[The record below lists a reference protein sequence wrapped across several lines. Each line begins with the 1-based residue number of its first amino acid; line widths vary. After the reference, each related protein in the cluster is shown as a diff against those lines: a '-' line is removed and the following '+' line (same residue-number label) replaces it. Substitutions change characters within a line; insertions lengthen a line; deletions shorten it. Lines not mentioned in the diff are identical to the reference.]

1 MKSERVGYG
10 GVIARF
16 TGKAFVALG
25 FVLGIYGLTEGN
37 DTVMR
42 AGLGLLT
49 AGVLA
54 SAYGL
59 YHWATRRG
67 VTTEQERPRRP

>member
-1 MKSERVGYG
+1 M
-10 GVIARF
+10 IARF

-25 FVLGIYGLTEGN
+25 FVLGIYGLTEGH
-37 DTVMR
+37 DVVMR
-42 AGLGLLT
+42 AGLGLLA

-59 YHWATRRG
+59 YWVRRCG
-67 VTTEQERPRRP
+67 VMSDHGGPRRP

>member
-1 MKSERVGYG
+1 MNTEHVGYG

-16 TGKAFVALG
+16 TGKAFVGLG
-25 FVLGIYGLTEGN
+25 FVLGIYGLTEGY
-37 DTVMR
+37 DVVMR
-42 AGLGLLT
+42 AGLGLLA

-59 YHWATRRG
+59 YR
-67 VTTEQERPRRP
+67 TTKP

>member
-1 MKSERVGYG
+1 
-10 GVIARF
+10 VIARF

-25 FVLGIYGLTEGN
+25 FVLGIYGLTEGS
-37 DTVMR
+37 DTLMR
-42 AGLGLLT
+42 AGLGLLM

-59 YHWATRRG
+59 YDAAK
-67 VTTEQERPRRP
+67 P

>member
-1 MKSERVGYG
+1 MSEPVEYG

-37 DTVMR
+37 ETIKKT
-42 AGLGLLT
+42 ALGLLI
-49 AGVLA
+49 AGILA
-54 SAYGL
+54 SAYGA
-59 YHWATRRG
+59 YHWIRRH
-67 VTTEQERPRRP
+67 P

>member
-1 MKSERVGYG
+1 VNTERIGYSG
-10 GVIARF
+10 MFARF

-37 DTVMR
+37 DTLMR
-42 AGLGLLT
+42 AGLGLLA

-54 SAYGL
+54 SVYGL
-59 YHWATRRG
+59 YRITK
-67 VTTEQERPRRP
+67 P

>member
-1 MKSERVGYG
+1 MNTQHVGYG

-37 DTVMR
+37 DTLMR
-42 AGLGLLT
+42 AGLSLLA
-49 AGVLA
+49 AGMLA
-54 SAYGL
+54 SAYSM
-59 YHWATRRG
+59 YCSTK
-67 VTTEQERPRRP
+67 P

>member
-1 MKSERVGYG
+1 MADNVGYG

-25 FVLGIYGLTEGN
+25 FVLGIYGLTEGH
-37 DTVMR
+37 DVVMR
-42 AGLGLLT
+42 AGLGLLA

-59 YHWATRRG
+59 YHWVRRCG
-67 VTTEQERPRRP
+67 VMSDQGGPRRP

>member
-1 MKSERVGYG
+1 MEKMTDRIGYG

-16 TGKAFVALG
+16 ASKAFVALG

-37 DTVMR
+37 DTLMR
-42 AGLGLLT
+42 AGLGLLA

-54 SAYGL
+54 SAYSM
-59 YHWATRRG
+59 YRSSN
-67 VTTEQERPRRP
+67 P

>member
-1 MKSERVGYG
+1 M
-10 GVIARF
+10 IARF

-37 DTVMR
+37 DVVMR
-42 AGLGLLT
+42 AGLGFLA

-59 YHWATRRG
+59 YHWVTRSG
-67 VTTEQERPRRP
+67 VTSDQGGPRRP

>member
-1 MKSERVGYG
+1 MSEHVGYG

-37 DTVMR
+37 DLVMR
-42 AGLGLLT
+42 AGLGLLA

-54 SAYGL
+54 SANGMFRS
-59 YHWATRRG
+59 TK
-67 VTTEQERPRRP
+67 P

>member
-1 MKSERVGYG
+1 MNTQHVGYG

-37 DTVMR
+37 DTLMR
-42 AGLGLLT
+42 AGLGLLA
-49 AGVLA
+49 AGMLA
-54 SAYGL
+54 SAYSM
-59 YHWATRRG
+59 YCSTK
-67 VTTEQERPRRP
+67 P

>member
-1 MKSERVGYG
+1 MTDNVGYG

-37 DTVMR
+37 DVVMR
-42 AGLGLLT
+42 AGLGLLA

-59 YHWATRRG
+59 YQGRL
-67 VTTEQERPRRP
+67 RRP

>member
-1 MKSERVGYG
+1 
-10 GVIARF
+10 VIARF

-37 DTVMR
+37 DTLMR
-42 AGLGLLT
+42 AGLGLLA

-54 SAYGL
+54 SAYGM
-59 YHWATRRG
+59 YRSSN
-67 VTTEQERPRRP
+67 P

>member
-1 MKSERVGYG
+1 MTDRIGYG
-10 GVIARF
+10 GVITRF

-37 DTVMR
+37 DTLMR
-42 AGLGLLT
+42 AGLGLLA

-54 SAYGL
+54 SAYGM
-59 YHWATRRG
+59 YRSSK
-67 VTTEQERPRRP
+67 P

>member
-1 MKSERVGYG
+1 MSEHVGYG

-37 DTVMR
+37 DLVMR
-42 AGLGLLT
+42 AGLGLLA

-54 SAYGL
+54 SAYCMFRS
-59 YHWATRRG
+59 TK
-67 VTTEQERPRRP
+67 P

>member
-1 MKSERVGYG
+1 MADNVGYS

-25 FVLGIYGLTEGN
+25 FVLGIYGLTEGH
-37 DTVMR
+37 DVVMR
-42 AGLGLLT
+42 AGLGLLA

-59 YHWATRRG
+59 YHWVRRCG
-67 VTTEQERPRRP
+67 VMSDQGGPRRP